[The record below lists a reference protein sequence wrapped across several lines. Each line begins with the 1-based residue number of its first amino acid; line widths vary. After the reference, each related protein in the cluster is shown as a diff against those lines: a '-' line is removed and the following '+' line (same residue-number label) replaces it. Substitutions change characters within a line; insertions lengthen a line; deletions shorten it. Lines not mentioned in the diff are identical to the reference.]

1 MGSTIEIFEDRMDYH
16 NFDGIALEIENLEGF
31 QHPNPIDLW
40 YDKNYYGRVDQNN
53 NFVYISEQTF
63 QQQEKMKMISERG
76 LYVIDFVAKAFE
88 DFKTKIDRLVAF
100 GGGGNATISGGS
112 VLRDIVPVRAFKQ
125 PIEHA
130 YQ

>member
-63 QQQEKMKMISERG
+63 QQQ
-76 LYVIDFVAKAFE
+76 
-88 DFKTKIDRLVAF
+88 
-100 GGGGNATISGGS
+100 
-112 VLRDIVPVRAFKQ
+112 
-125 PIEHA
+125 
-130 YQ
+130 